1 MGSEHCSLSPPTSC
15 ILTMLLFVLLAGV
28 LAVAVEG
35 SYYGYDGYGYGGYG
49 GYGYGGYGYPSY
61 GGYGYGGYGSGYGY
75 GGYGSG
81 YGSKY
86 KRSTDHQ
93 QVHVSG
99 YAGQPTVVPTNA
111 YGGYSSYAPAYY
123 GGYHDAPYAPGY
135 GYSSYAPSSYAPYS
149 YSSYNYAPYG
159 YPHGSRYPYAA
170 GSTSYAPGYN
180 SYTAPAHNSY
190 APSHSS
196 YAAPGHSSYASG
208 HSSYA
213 PGHQT
218 HGYGNVQYAAGTP
231 FMYSRAP
238 GYGPQGVGYSSHY

>member
-1 MGSEHCSLSPPTSC
+1 MVDMEVMVDTAA
-15 ILTMLLFVLLAGV
+15 MVV
-28 LAVAVEG
+28 MDMV
-35 SYYGYDGYGYGGYG
+35 DG
-49 GYGYGGYGYPSY
+49 GYGYGGYGT
-61 GGYGYGGYGSGYGY
+61 GYGY

-86 KRSTDHQ
+86 HKRSTDHQ

-123 GGYHDAPYAPGY
+123 GGHHASSYAPGY
-135 GYSSYAPSSYAPYS
+135 GYSSYAPSSYAPSSHSSYAPYS

-159 YPHGSRYPYAA
+159 YSHGSRYPYAA
-170 GSTSYAPGYN
+170 GSS
-180 SYTAPAHNSY
+180 SY

-196 YAAPGHSSYASG
+196 YAAPAHSSYAPSHSSYAAPTHSSYAPG

-218 HGYGNVQYAAGTP
+218 HGYGNVKYSAGTP

-238 GYGPQGVGYSSHY
+238 GYGPQGV